1 MIALAILATAGFG
14 AVAAAQ
20 PASATVSGSATGSGS
35 GSATRSVSDSVSTSG
50 SATVS
55 DSVSASGSTTVSVS
69 GPATVSVSGPA
80 TVSDSG
86 SVSGSGSGSAT
97 VSGSDPGSVSGSDS
111 DSVSVSDLLEQ
122 LSAAPDDAVSSRV
135 AAIEL
140 AADSPSAS
148 SDPMLADAL
157 FSAARAC
164 EDRLRDPVRALVL
177 YERILAR
184 VPDAR
189 VALAAGRR
197 VRHLREQVGDS
208 GAATEEARQLS
219 RLMADAERLPLGD
232 ALTLAD
238 ALAAK
243 PWPGAPE
250 VLLWSAEL
258 VRRRGDLA
266 DAMARYRA
274 VLERYPGSPSAT
286 LAIRGLAG
294 VAVERGDW
302 ELAERMARLLPSA
315 DPADVVTRDEL
326 LDKSR
331 RGRVAGGWT
340 LAARLIL
347 IASVLGFLLSM
358 LSLVGWRRPLSG
370 LRALWPPPVEVAY
383 MAPGAILMSAASFT
397 GNISISPAVITICGG
412 GLVLAWLAGA
422 PLSEARRRGR
432 ESRLRSLAH
441 LLACVLSALSLAYLA
456 VISTGLLDMLINTI
470 QLGPER

>member
-1 MIALAILATAGFG
+1 MAARLARRRRASTGEGARGWGRGAGIAIALMLAVLAIACFAEE
-14 AVAAAQ
+14 AVAQ
-20 PASATVSGSATGSGS
+20 PVTGSGSETGSGS
-35 GSATRSVSDSVSTSG
+35 GSET
-50 SATVS
+50 
-55 DSVSASGSTTVSVS
+55 VSAS
-69 GPATVSVSGPA
+69 A
-80 TVSDSG
+80 
-86 SVSGSGSGSAT
+86 SA
-97 VSGSDPGSVSGSDS
+97 SP
-111 DSVSVSDLLEQ
+111 SVSDLLEQ
-122 LSAAPDDAVSSRV
+122 LSASPDDAVSSRV

-140 AADSPSAS
+140 FADSAS

-177 YERILAR
+177 YERILDR
-184 VPDAR
+184 FPDAR
-189 VALAAGRR
+189 VAMAAGRR
-197 VRHLREQVGDS
+197 ARHLREQVGRG
-208 GAATEEARQLS
+208 GAATDEARQFS
-219 RLMADAERLPLGD
+219 QLMADAERLPLGD

-274 VLERYPGSPSAT
+274 VLERYQGTPSAT

-294 VAVERGDW
+294 VAVERDDW
-302 ELAERMARLLPSA
+302 DLADRMARLLPAA

-326 LDKSR
+326 LDKSH
-331 RGRVAGGWT
+331 RGRVAGGWA
-340 LAARLIL
+340 LAARLVL

-358 LSLVGWRRPLSG
+358 LSLVGWKRPLFG

-383 MAPGAILMSAASFT
+383 MAPAAILMSAASFT
-397 GNISISPAVITICGG
+397 GNISISPAVMTICGG

-422 PLSEARRRGR
+422 PLAEARRRGCD
-432 ESRLRSLAH
+432 SRLRSLAH
-441 LLACVLSALSLAYLA
+441 LLACVLAALALAYLA
-456 VISTGLLDMLINTI
+456 IISTGLLDMLINTI